1 MYNIFIDAFAS
12 VIYIYILNIKSGGN
26 IMRVI
31 KKSIAAM
38 LCAAMVI
45 TLAPAGSA
53 DAAKKPSLK
62 KKASVAVG
70 QTVKIK
76 VKNAKKSSKFTWK
89 TSNKKIAKIS
99 KKVAK
104 GKKASATVKG
114 VKEGKAKITA
124 TYKKGS
130 KKVKLTCKVTV
141 NKAPVVTSQPTSTA
155 PAAQPTQPGGGP
167 DPGTN
172 NTPEPTQDTPKITNT
187 PKPSPTPTN
196 VPKNGAVEAR
206 KVAEGTVITADGK
219 VGANEW
225 MDADKVTNLLKNP
238 QSVRGE
244 VAIKNATAKLM
255 WSEDALYALIESDAA
270 MDEVKVF
277 ADVDGDA
284 TNANAVSA
292 TGVLSADKKVAE
304 VKVPCTISEEK
315 GLKAEIQITAGGTIN
330 YFDSVYAMVY
340 DEAKNEFALKDEG
353 IKAGKDD
360 SVLGE
365 VNLFAS
371 LEQPKEAFYTT
382 DGAAILA
389 AAAISEDWEVPNE
402 DGSEPVQ
409 KSKTMKYVDSKYW
422 TDVYAANGDKPSIF
436 FTKVNTTAY
445 NPNGDNDLT
454 KIQLASQNDDGTWS
468 SDRDKAQGYVMWDD
482 EYLYVL
488 FDVNDTDI
496 SPANEE
502 HYTTDSTEF
511 FFNEDPSDPT
521 YGAAGE
527 SSAVQLRVD
536 AISNV
541 FSSNDSLTGKYS
553 LVAHAVGYKYADG
566 VKETY
571 GEGCTGYQAEYI
583 IKLNNKHTAGEIMGM
598 DLQINDCYTETV
610 MQDVTDDAGNTQQQE
625 VQRAN
630 RACTITAYDTEN
642 RNFEDPTAFGRVKLV
657 NKDSADD
664 PTPPV
669 GDDIVV
675 PLSNHAIA
683 GWITDATAVDNADGS
698 VTINYAKDST
708 YRGCT
713 FKLDAPVDLSGY
725 SKVVVDAEP
734 SIADYDLCISVLDA
748 TKKDEWNAE
757 FAQGIKYG
765 ATFPVDLALA
775 DIKVTE
781 AKDSEGNMVPG
792 GDYSNIIGI
801 SIFNGNSKKEQS
813 VTIKSIKFVK

>member
-1 MYNIFIDAFAS
+1 MYNIFIDVIAS

-172 NTPEPTQDTPKITNT
+172 QTPEPTQDTPKITNT

-255 WSEDALYALIESDAA
+255 WSEDALYALVESDAA

-389 AAAISEDWEVPNE
+389 AAAISENWEAEGVE
-402 DGSEPVQ
+402 GAELQ

-454 KIQLASQNDDGTWS
+454 KIQLASQNEDGTWS
-468 SDRDKAQGYVMWDD
+468 SDRDKAQGYVIWDD
-482 EYLYVL
+482 DYLYVL

-496 SPANEE
+496 SPANED

-541 FSSNDSLTGKYS
+541 FSSNDSSTGKYS

-571 GEGCTGYQAEYI
+571 GEGCTGYQVEYI

-657 NKDSADD
+657 NKDAADD
-664 PTPPV
+664 PTPPA

-683 GWITDATAVDNADGS
+683 GWIQDATAVDNADGS
-698 VTINYAKDST
+698 VTINYAKDGRF
-708 YRGCT
+708 RGCA

-748 TKKDEWNAE
+748 TKKDKWNAE

-765 ATFPVDLALA
+765 ASFPGELALA
-775 DIKVTE
+775 DIKAGETE
-781 AKDSEGNMVPG
+781 DSEGNMVIG
-792 GDYSNIIGI
+792 GDYSNIIGV
-801 SIFNGNSKKEQS
+801 SIFNGGSGKEQS

>member
-1 MYNIFIDAFAS
+1 MYNIFIDVIAS

-172 NTPEPTQDTPKITNT
+172 QTPEPTQDTPKITNT

-255 WSEDALYALIESDAA
+255 WSEDALYALVESDAA

-389 AAAISEDWEVPNE
+389 AAAISENWEAEGVE
-402 DGSEPVQ
+402 GAELQ

-454 KIQLASQNDDGTWS
+454 KIQLASQNEDGTWS
-468 SDRDKAQGYVMWDD
+468 SDRDKAQGYVIWDD
-482 EYLYVL
+482 DYLYVL

-496 SPANEE
+496 SPANED

-541 FSSNDSLTGKYS
+541 FSSNDSSTGKYS

-571 GEGCTGYQAEYI
+571 GEGCTGYQVEYI

-657 NKDSADD
+657 NKDAADD

-669 GDDIVV
+669 GENV
-675 PLSNHAIA
+675 LSLDLTKTSLP
-683 GWITDATAVDNADGS
+683 GWGTTATVTPNNDGTVTLTWGADANDYTNVIFN
-698 VTINYAKDST
+698 
-708 YRGCT
+708 
-713 FKLDAPVDLSGY
+713 FDAATDLSDY
-725 SKVVVDAEP
+725 SYVVVDTAEGNTMNF
-734 SIADYDLCISVLDA
+734 SILDA
-748 TKKDEWNAE
+748 TKKDEWGNQASV
-757 FAQGIKYG
+757 GIKYG
-765 ATFPVDLALA
+765 ASFPLKESTAGLLNSGVEGA
-775 DIKVTE
+775 DYTNV
-781 AKDSEGNMVPG
+781 
-792 GDYSNIIGI
+792 IGV
-801 SIFNGNSKKEQS
+801 SIFKGTEKEEKT
-813 VTIKSIKFVK
+813 VTVKSIKFYKNEADIPA

>member
-1 MYNIFIDAFAS
+1 
-12 VIYIYILNIKSGGN
+12 
-26 IMRVI
+26 MRVI

-141 NKAPVVTSQPTSTA
+141 NKAPVVTSQPTATA

-167 DPGTN
+167 DPDTN
-172 NTPEPTQDTPKITNT
+172 QTPEPTQDTPKITNT

-255 WSEDALYALIESDAA
+255 WSEDALYALVESDAA

-389 AAAISEDWEVPNE
+389 AAAISENWEAEGVE
-402 DGSEPVQ
+402 GAELQ

-454 KIQLASQNDDGTWS
+454 KIQLASQNEDGTWS
-468 SDRDKAQGYVMWDD
+468 SDRDKAQGYVIWDD
-482 EYLYVL
+482 DYLYVL

-496 SPANEE
+496 SPANED

-541 FSSNDSLTGKYS
+541 FSSNDSSTGKYS

-566 VKETY
+566 
-571 GEGCTGYQAEYI
+571 CTGYQVEYI

-657 NKDSADD
+657 NKDAADD

-675 PLSNHAIA
+675 PLSSHTIA
-683 GWITDATAVDNADGS
+683 GWIKDATAVDNADGS
-698 VTINYAKDST
+698 VTINYAKDGT
-708 YRGCT
+708 YRGCA

-757 FAQGIKYG
+757 LAQGIKYG
-765 ATFPVDLALA
+765 ASFPGELALA
-775 DIKVTE
+775 DIKAGE
-781 AKDSEGNMVPG
+781 IKDSEGNMVTG
-792 GDYSNIIGI
+792 GDYSNIIGV
-801 SIFNGNSKKEQS
+801 SIFNGGSGKEQS

>member
-1 MYNIFIDAFAS
+1 VERSMNDIDPNEIES
-12 VIYIYILNIKSGGN
+12 ISILK
-26 IMRVI
+26 
-31 KKSIAAM
+31 
-38 LCAAMVI
+38 
-45 TLAPAGSA
+45 
-53 DAAKKPSLK
+53 D
-62 KKASVAVG
+62 
-70 QTVKIK
+70 
-76 VKNAKKSSKFTWK
+76 
-89 TSNKKIAKIS
+89 
-99 KKVAK
+99 
-104 GKKASATVKG
+104 ASATAVFG
-114 VKEGKAKITA
+114 VRGANGVVLITTKRGKEGKAKITA

-141 NKAPVVTSQPTSTA
+141 NKAPVVTSQPTATA

-167 DPGTN
+167 DPDTN
-172 NTPEPTQDTPKITNT
+172 QTPEPTQDTPKITNT

-255 WSEDALYALIESDAA
+255 WSEDALYALVESDAA

-389 AAAISEDWEVPNE
+389 AAAISENWEAEGVE
-402 DGSEPVQ
+402 GAELQ

-454 KIQLASQNDDGTWS
+454 KIQLASQNEDGTWS
-468 SDRDKAQGYVMWDD
+468 SDRDKAQGYVIWDD
-482 EYLYVL
+482 DYLYVL

-496 SPANEE
+496 SPANED

-541 FSSNDSLTGKYS
+541 FSSNDSSTGKYS

-571 GEGCTGYQAEYI
+571 GEGCTGYQVEYI

-657 NKDSADD
+657 NKDAADD

-675 PLSNHAIA
+675 PLSSHTIA
-683 GWITDATAVDNADGS
+683 GWIKDATAVDNADGS
-698 VTINYAKDST
+698 VTINYAKDGT
-708 YRGCT
+708 YRGCA

-757 FAQGIKYG
+757 LAQGIKYG
-765 ATFPVDLALA
+765 ASFPGELALA
-775 DIKVTE
+775 DIKAGE
-781 AKDSEGNMVPG
+781 IKDSEGNMVTG
-792 GDYSNIIGI
+792 GDYSNIIGV
-801 SIFNGNSKKEQS
+801 SIFNGGSGKEQS

>member
-1 MYNIFIDAFAS
+1 
-12 VIYIYILNIKSGGN
+12 
-26 IMRVI
+26 MRVI
-31 KKSIAAM
+31 KKSIAAI

-62 KKASVAVG
+62 KRASVAVG

-89 TSNKKIAKIS
+89 TSNKKVAKIS

-141 NKAPVVTSQPTSTA
+141 TKATVVTNKPVATS
-155 PAAQPTQPGGGP
+155 PAVQPTQPSGGGIGQ
-167 DPGTN
+167 DPN
-172 NTPEPTQDTPKITNT
+172 MTPEPTKDNTPKITNT
-187 PKPSPTPTN
+187 PKPSPTPSN
-196 VPKNGAVEAR
+196 VPKNGAVDAR

-255 WSEDALYALIESDAA
+255 WAEDALYALVESDAA

-371 LEQPKEAFYTT
+371 LEQPKEAYYTT

-389 AAAISEDWEVPNE
+389 AAAISENWEATTE
-402 DGSEPVQ
+402 DGSEPAQ

-454 KIQLASQNDDGTWS
+454 KIQLATEGADGTWS
-468 SDRDKAQGYVMWDD
+468 SDRDKAQGYVIWDD
-482 EYLYVL
+482 DYLYVL

-496 SPANEE
+496 SPANED

-536 AISNV
+536 AINNV
-541 FSSNDSLTGKYS
+541 FSSNDSSTGKYS

-571 GEGCTGYQAEYI
+571 GEGCTGYQVEYI

-610 MQDVTDDAGNTQQQE
+610 MQDVTDDAGNTQQVE

-642 RNFEDPTAFGRVKLV
+642 RNFEDPTAFGRVQLV
-657 NKDSADD
+657 NKDAADD
-664 PTPPV
+664 PTPPAGENV
-669 GDDIVV
+669 LSLDLTKTSLPGWGTTATVTPNSDGTVTLTWGADANDYTNVIFSFDAATDI
-675 PLSNHAIA
+675 S
-683 GWITDATAVDNADGS
+683 D
-698 VTINYAKDST
+698 
-708 YRGCT
+708 
-713 FKLDAPVDLSGY
+713 Y
-725 SKVVVDAEP
+725 SYVVVDTAEGNTMNF
-734 SIADYDLCISVLDA
+734 SILDA
-748 TKKDEWNAE
+748 TKKDEWGNQASV
-757 FAQGIKYG
+757 GIRYG
-765 ATFPVDLALA
+765 ASFPLKESTAALLNSGVEGA
-775 DIKVTE
+775 DYTNV
-781 AKDSEGNMVPG
+781 
-792 GDYSNIIGI
+792 IGV
-801 SIFNGNSKKEQS
+801 SIFKGTEKEEKT
-813 VTIKSIKFVK
+813 VTVKSIKFYKNEADIPA